1 MLWIVRL
8 RRKSRKITLREMSKL
23 TLMTVNTISK
33 IERYPDYARVC
44 DLKRICNVLDLD
56 ISEVVKTIC

>member
-8 RRKSRKITLREMSKL
+8 ERKSKKISIKEMSRL
-23 TLMTVNTISK
+23 TGIHTYTISK
-33 IERYPDYARVC
+33 IERNPDHARIC

-56 ISEVVKTIC
+56 ILEVINTIC

>member
-8 RRKSRKITLREMSKL
+8 RRKSKKITLKEMSKL
-23 TLMTVNTISK
+23 TGIGTCTISK
-33 IERYPDYARVC
+33 IERYPDYARIC

-56 ISEVVKTIC
+56 ILEVVKTIC

>member
-8 RRKSRKITLREMSKL
+8 ERKAKKL
-23 TLMTVNTISK
+23 TLQEMSRLTGIGTCTISK
-33 IERYPDYARVC
+33 IERYPDYARIC

-56 ISEVVKTIC
+56 ILEVINTIC